1 MSIDLIAEGVVAVLL
16 AVTIAYCFQLNRRL
30 TALRAEQEAM
40 ADLVVGL
47 NQATERA
54 QDGIFQLRAASQE
67 SEETLKL
74 EVSRARA
81 LADELSLITEAG
93 SNLAERIEA
102 GLAPARQG
110 PARQGPAR
118 QAPARQDP
126 AYQTSSHQASSSH
139 AKSAPV
145 EPFKEA
151 GVGNRPGSE
160 ARSRKA
166 TNTKSDD
173 IRRALSAVR

>member
-30 TALRAEQEAM
+30 AALRAEQEAM

-54 QDGIFQLRAASQE
+54 QDGIFQLHAVSQE

-102 GLAPARQG
+102 GLAPARPG
-110 PARQGPAR
+110 S
-118 QAPARQDP
+118 
-126 AYQTSSHQASSSH
+126 AYQTSLHQD
-139 AKSAPV
+139 
-145 EPFKEA
+145 E
-151 GVGNRPGSE
+151 VGKRPGSE
-160 ARSRKA
+160 ARSRQT
-166 TNTKSDD
+166 TNSKSDD

>member
-93 SNLAERIEA
+93 GNLAERIEA

-110 PARQGPAR
+110 S
-118 QAPARQDP
+118 AP
-126 AYQTSSHQASSSH
+126 SHQTAS
-139 AKSAPV
+139 
-145 EPFKEA
+145 
-151 GVGNRPGSE
+151 GNRPSSE
-160 ARSRKA
+160 ARSRQT
-166 TNTKSDD
+166 TNAKSDN

>member
-1 MSIDLIAEGVVAVLL
+1 MSIDLIAESVVAVLL

-102 GLAPARQG
+102 GLAPARHG
-110 PARQGPAR
+110 STR
-118 QAPARQDP
+118 QAP
-126 AYQTSSHQASSSH
+126 AYQTSSHQDG
-139 AKSAPV
+139 
-145 EPFKEA
+145 A
-151 GVGNRPGSE
+151 GKRPGSE
-160 ARSRKA
+160 ARSRQA
-166 TNTKSDD
+166 TNSKSDD